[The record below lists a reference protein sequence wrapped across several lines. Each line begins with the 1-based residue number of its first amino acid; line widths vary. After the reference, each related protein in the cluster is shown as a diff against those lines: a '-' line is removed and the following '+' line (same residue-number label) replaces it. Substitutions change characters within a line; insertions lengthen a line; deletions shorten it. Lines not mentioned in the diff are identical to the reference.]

1 MLAFVVTVVTTT
13 LSVARVTCA
22 LNAAARNGD
31 MGQLTN
37 IVQSVGSQTLNL
49 EPAFHEASSHG
60 RINAMKYLIAQGAD
74 DFNGALVRASI
85 NNQIRAVRYLVEH
98 DQSVVDLDL
107 RLARLAA
114 GSAGATE
121 AEFMIVTHILHG

>member
-1 MLAFVVTVVTTT
+1 MLAFVVTIVTTT
-13 LSVARVTCA
+13 LSVARVACA
-22 LNAAARNGD
+22 LKAAARNGD

-74 DFNGALVRASI
+74 DFNGALLRASI
-85 NNQIRAVRYLVEH
+85 HNQIRAVRYLVEH
-98 DQSVVDLDL
+98 DQDVVDLDL

-114 GSAGATE
+114 GNAGATE